1 MIVSD
6 QPILL
11 QLNYTPLVDQMAL
24 IATGIPAQIESQ
36 ENYQK
41 QSFRNR
47 CHVLTSQGVL
57 PLVIPVLHNKGE
69 AIRYTEAQTDSKNPW
84 AVQHWRS
91 LVSSYNKS
99 AYFEYYKHHFE
110 AIYLQPNQNLY
121 AFNYSLLGIF
131 CRIFQFELP
140 NENKIWEVVPTDT
153 TDLRSLFQPKKIN
166 SLVSS
171 PYYQTFEMPE
181 GFVANLSCYDL
192 LFNLGP
198 ESLSYLKKRGIE
210 LQHQIG

>member
-24 IATGIPAQIESQ
+24 IATGIPVQIESQ

-69 AIRYTEAQTDSKNPW
+69 AIRYTEAQTDSQKPW

-99 AYFEYYKHHFE
+99 AYFGYYKHHFE
-110 AIYLQPNQNLY
+110 AIYIQSNENLY
-121 AFNYSLLGIF
+121 AFNLSLLGTF

-140 NENKIWEVVPTDT
+140 TENKTWEEMPSNT
-153 TDLRSLFQPKKIN
+153 TDLRSLFQPKKNN

-181 GFVANLSCYDL
+181 GFVPNLSCFDL

-198 ESLSYLKKRGIE
+198 ESLSYIKKRGIE
-210 LQHQIG
+210 LQQQIG